1 MKTIMSVAGY
11 LSSRYNPELR
21 MPKSGEHASN
31 RGDTQKDTLSIRYE
45 GPVLTGEKSV
55 EQRQRDVG
63 IHATSYRPVVDCG
76 PPLRR
81 DPPSIPG
88 RSALPL
94 ESKPRT
100 SGPGITW
107 KVKK

>member
-1 MKTIMSVAGY
+1 MSIAGY

>member
-45 GPVLTGEKSV
+45 GP
-55 EQRQRDVG
+55 VG